1 LYRVKLEGLKIYV
14 RRGKW
19 WVYRRRTGE
28 ALVRGFDGDRAE
40 LDRKLASPDF
50 LAIYN
55 RPRIAK
61 REAQSFDGD
70 TLGGLVHWYTN
81 GDIDR
86 PIKEAL
92 KNPGKLD
99 DGYPKWQR
107 LAASTRKDYLES
119 FEYLRPE
126 FDIRLADITQPD
138 LYDLRDKCANVKWPR
153 FADQMIA
160 ALSSAFRQAVKR
172 SNKTGMMINP
182 CRDMDKAHQA
192 DPNANREWYPEEW
205 KIVERAP
212 MEIKIPLMLARY
224 VGMRGQT
231 IVVVSWRQYVDHHLT
246 GKAFRFLP
254 AKTDRT
260 NTIALVPVMPELQ
273 DFLASLKV
281 RTKDGPIALRDNG
294 KPWESEKEM
303 QTRVSHWLRDRERDG
318 LIGAGTTLHGLRSSY
333 AAWLARN
340 NANTKEVTAAL
351 GDKSERMGIHYT
363 RHVEAEANVVRAFER
378 IKGKPEQNENGT

>member
-1 LYRVKLEGLKIYV
+1 MTSKIHDLAAERHARASARCAARSANTASVMSDLPRVAAISAKPAQCEPGMP
-14 RRGKW
+14 
-19 WVYRRRTGE
+19 RRRQQLTAE
-28 ALVRGFDGDRAE
+28 SERASALATSPVPPSASMIE
-40 LDRKLASPDF
+40 SHVHESLAMS
-50 LAIYN
+50 
-55 RPRIAK
+55 R
-61 REAQSFDGD
+61 SSD

-81 GDIDR
+81 GDVDR
-86 PIKEAL
+86 PVKEAL

-107 LAASTRKDYLES
+107 LAAATRKDYLES

-231 IVVVSWRQYVDHHLT
+231 IVVVSWRQYVDHDLT

-254 AKTDRT
+254 AKTDKT
-260 NTIALVPVMPELQ
+260 NTVTLIPAMTELQ
-273 DFLASLKV
+273 DFLTS
-281 RTKDGPIALRDNG
+281 P
-294 KPWESEKEM
+294 
-303 QTRVSHWLRDRERDG
+303 
-318 LIGAGTTLHGLRSSY
+318 
-333 AAWLARN
+333 
-340 NANTKEVTAAL
+340 
-351 GDKSERMGIHYT
+351 
-363 RHVEAEANVVRAFER
+363 
-378 IKGKPEQNENGT
+378 